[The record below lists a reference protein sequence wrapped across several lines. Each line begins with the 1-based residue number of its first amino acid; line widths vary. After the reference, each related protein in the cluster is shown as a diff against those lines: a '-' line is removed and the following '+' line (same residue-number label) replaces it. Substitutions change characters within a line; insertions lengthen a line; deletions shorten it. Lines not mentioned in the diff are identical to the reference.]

1 MADVTRSD
9 RQDRRR
15 WFLPYTPDL
24 VGLLEAQA
32 AITVEGLDAF
42 VTWAE
47 GDAGAGDRVRKC
59 EHLADERK
67 RDLREALTQ
76 ALAPA
81 LEPEDLFELSQGLDG
96 VLNRAKNTVRE
107 AEVMGARPD
116 RAIADMAAELDDGV
130 KNLAAAFGALG
141 DRGGRDAATQA
152 ADRAIKNQ
160 RRLEHR
166 YRAAMSALIDVED
179 VREVTAK
186 RELYRRLVRT
196 SDHLASVAER
206 VWYAVLKAS

>member
-1 MADVTRSD
+1 MARMRTGERGP
-9 RQDRRR
+9 RKR
-15 WFLPYTPDL
+15 WFLPHSPDL
-24 VGLLEAQA
+24 VGLLRAQA
-32 AITVEGLDAF
+32 AVTVEGMDAF
-42 VTWAE
+42 VAWAGGE
-47 GDAGAGDRVRKC
+47 AGAGDRVREC

-67 RDLREALTQ
+67 RELRESLTD

-96 VLNRAKNTVRE
+96 VLNRAKNAVRE
-107 AEVMGARPD
+107 AEVMGAKPD
-116 RAIADMAAELDDGV
+116 KAIAEMAAELAEGV
-130 KNLAAAFGALG
+130 RNLAAAFDALS
-141 DRGGRDAATQA
+141 DRSRRDEATHA

-179 VREVTAK
+179 LREVTAK

-206 VWYAVLKAS
+206 VWYAVLKAT

>member
-1 MADVTRSD
+1 MTRGDPES
-9 RQDRRR
+9 RRR

-24 VGLLEAQA
+24 VGLLQAQA
-32 AITVEGLDAF
+32 EVTVEGLDAF
-42 VTWAE
+42 VAWAH
-47 GDAGAGDRVRKC
+47 GDAGAGDRVREC
-59 EHLADERK
+59 EHIADQRK
-67 RDLREALTQ
+67 RELRKALTQ

-81 LEPEDLFELSQGLDG
+81 LEPEDLFELSEGLDG

-116 RAIADMAAELDDGV
+116 DAIAEMAAELDDGV
-130 KNLAAAFGALG
+130 KNLAAAFGALA
-141 DRGGRDAATQA
+141 DRSGRDAATQA

-166 YRAAMSALIDVED
+166 YRAAMSALIDVENM
-179 VREVTAK
+179 REVTAK